1 MALITDP
8 NITAQIRDLANT
20 GTIDSNQLVTLLNS
34 VLPAGQQIA
43 TNAGFTTGVYK
54 RFGDFDKVNAKVEVV
69 TTGLWTGDSGS
80 LTQFYTASSQTLG
93 TSGYY
98 YTNIYDYNP
107 IAYADTAEIQYA
119 IAYGH
124 VNGSGSMNLA
134 DNDNALLATKATYA
148 QYRSMLLDPTDTKF
162 SFENSSNIS
171 TDANGIYVINVARG
185 RFREK
190 MDAGNWSLKLQGSN
204 GKFTFIDNSGKK
216 FGDDL
221 GLSGRTF
228 KVVSGSLNL
237 GTESEA
243 TIKNTADTAT
253 DLAVGK
259 PATGEGYGLFYP
271 DRGIIVLN
279 ANAIGSVVG
288 SIDAFR
294 VYTKDGSYLLSG
306 SLSGSINQDREQFNQ
321 FRLHKAIEAG
331 GDFEARRTENIS
343 TQHFFVRATNREF
356 NYSNN
361 PTYIDADG
369 FFIESTFETDPQ
381 TYITTIGLYNDA
393 NELIAVAKT
402 SQPIVKSFDK
412 EVLIK
417 VKLSF

>member
-1 MALITDP
+1 MALINDP
-8 NITAQIRDLANT
+8 NVTAQIAALANS
-20 GTIDSNQLVTLLNS
+20 GTVDTNQIVSILNS

-43 TNAGFTTGVYK
+43 SNTSGITTGIYK
-54 RFGDFDKVNAKVEVV
+54 RFGDFDKVNAKTEVV

-80 LTQFYTASSQTLG
+80 LGQFFTASAQTTA

-98 YTNIYDYNP
+98 YSNVYDYNP
-107 IAYADTAEIQYA
+107 VAYSDSAEVQYA

-124 VNGSGSMNLA
+124 VNGSGSMTL
-134 DNDNALLATKATYA
+134 DVNDSALLATKATYA
-148 QYRSMLLDPTDTKF
+148 QYRAMLLDPTDTKF
-162 SFENSSNIS
+162 TFENSAA
-171 TDANGIYVINVARG
+171 TLQDANAVYIINIARS
-185 RFREK
+185 RYREK
-190 MDAGNWSLKLQGSN
+190 MDAGNWSLKLTGGN
-204 GKFTFIDNSGKK
+204 GTFTFIDNSGKK

-237 GTESEA
+237 GTENQA
-243 TIKNTADTAT
+243 TINTTTA
-253 DLAVGK
+253 ANGQ
-259 PATGEGYGLFYP
+259 GYGLFYP

-279 ANAIGSVVG
+279 AEAIGNTLG
-288 SIDAFR
+288 TIANQTIF
-294 VYTKDGSYLLSG
+294 TKDGAIIQSG
-306 SLSGSINQDREQFNQ
+306 SVTPSHLTTSEQFNQ
-321 FRLHKAIEAG
+321 YRLLQAIQRG

-361 PTYIDADG
+361 PTYIDSDG
-369 FFIESTFETDPQ
+369 FFVEGTFETDPQ
-381 TYITTIGLYNDA
+381 TFITTVGLLNDA
-393 NELIAVAKT
+393 NEMIAVAKT

>member
-1 MALITDP
+1 MALINDP
-8 NITAQIRDLANT
+8 NVTAQIAALANS
-20 GTIDSNQLVTLLNS
+20 GTVDTNQIVSILNS

-43 TNAGFTTGVYK
+43 SNTSGVTTGIYK
-54 RFGDFDKVNAKVEVV
+54 RFGDFDKVNAKTEVV

-80 LTQFYTASSQTLG
+80 LAQFFTASAQTTA

-98 YTNIYDYNP
+98 YANVYDYNP
-107 IAYADTAEIQYA
+107 TTYSDSAEVQFA

-124 VNGSGSMNLA
+124 VHGSGSMTL
-134 DNDNALLATKATYA
+134 DVNDSALLATKATYA
-148 QYRSMLLDPTDTKF
+148 QYRAMLLDPTDTKF
-162 SFENSSNIS
+162 SFQNSAGTLQDCNAVYI
-171 TDANGIYVINVARG
+171 INVARG
-185 RFREK
+185 RYREK
-190 MDAGNWSLKLQGSN
+190 MDAGNWSLKLTAGN
-204 GKFTFIDNSGKK
+204 GTFTFIDNSGKK

-237 GTESEA
+237 GTENEA
-243 TIKNTADTAT
+243 TINTTT
-253 DLAVGK
+253 DAS
-259 PATGEGYGLFYP
+259 TGQGYGTFYP

-279 ANAIGSVVG
+279 AEAIGATLG
-288 SIDAFR
+288 AIANQTI
-294 VYTKDGSYLLSG
+294 YTKDGAIIQSG
-306 SLSGSINQDREQFNQ
+306 SVTPSHSTGAEMFNQ
-321 FRLHKAIEAG
+321 YRLLQAIRRG

-369 FFIESTFETDPQ
+369 FFVEGTFETDPQ
-381 TYITTIGLYNDA
+381 TFITTVGLLNDA

>member
-1 MALITDP
+1 MALINDP
-8 NITAQIRDLANT
+8 NVTAQIAALANS
-20 GTIDSNQLVTLLNS
+20 GTVDTNQIVSILNS

-43 TNAGFTTGVYK
+43 SNTSGITTGIYK
-54 RFGDFDKVNAKVEVV
+54 RFGDFDKVNAKTEVV

-80 LTQFYTASSQTLG
+80 LAQFFTASAQTTA

-98 YTNIYDYNP
+98 YANVYDYNP
-107 IAYADTAEIQYA
+107 VTFSDTAEVQFA

-124 VNGSGSMNLA
+124 VNGSGSMTL
-134 DNDNALLATKATYA
+134 DVNDSALLATKATYA
-148 QYRSMLLDPTDTKF
+148 QYRAMLLDPTDTKF
-162 SFENSSNIS
+162 SFENSAGTLQDCNAVYIINI
-171 TDANGIYVINVARG
+171 ARS
-185 RFREK
+185 RYREK
-190 MDAGNWSLKLQGSN
+190 MDAGNWSLKLTAGN
-204 GKFTFIDNSGKK
+204 GTFTFIDNSGKK

-237 GTESEA
+237 GTENEA
-243 TIKNTADTAT
+243 TINTTT
-253 DLAVGK
+253 DAS
-259 PATGEGYGLFYP
+259 TGQGYGLFYP

-279 ANAIGSVVG
+279 AEAIGATLG
-288 SIDAFR
+288 AIANQTI
-294 VYTKDGSYLLSG
+294 YTKDGAIIQSG
-306 SLSGSINQDREQFNQ
+306 SVVPSHSTGAEMFNQ
-321 FRLHKAIEAG
+321 YRLLQAIRRG

-361 PTYIDADG
+361 PTYVDANG
-369 FFIESTFETDPQ
+369 FFVEGTFETDPQ
-381 TYITTIGLYNDA
+381 TFITTVGLLNDS
-393 NELIAVAKT
+393 NEMIAVAKT

>member
-1 MALITDP
+1 MALINDP
-8 NITAQIRDLANT
+8 NVTAQIAALANS
-20 GTIDSNQLVTLLNS
+20 GTVDTNQIVSILNS

-43 TNAGFTTGVYK
+43 SNTSGVTTGIYK
-54 RFGDFDKVNAKVEVV
+54 RFGDFDKVNAKTEVV

-80 LTQFYTASSQTLG
+80 LAQFFTASAQTTA

-98 YTNIYDYNP
+98 YANVYDYNP
-107 IAYADTAEIQYA
+107 TTYSDSAEVQFA

-124 VNGSGSMNLA
+124 VHGSGSMTL
-134 DNDNALLATKATYA
+134 DVNDSALLATKATYA
-148 QYRSMLLDPTDTKF
+148 QYRAMLLDPTDTKF
-162 SFENSSNIS
+162 SFQNSAGTLQDCNAVYI
-171 TDANGIYVINVARG
+171 INVARG
-185 RFREK
+185 RYREK
-190 MDAGNWSLKLQGSN
+190 MDAGNWSLKLTAGN
-204 GKFTFIDNSGKK
+204 GTFTFIDNSGKK

-237 GTESEA
+237 GTENEA
-243 TIKNTADTAT
+243 TINTTT
-253 DLAVGK
+253 DAS
-259 PATGEGYGLFYP
+259 TGQGYGTFYP

-279 ANAIGSVVG
+279 AEAIGATLG
-288 SIDAFR
+288 TIANQTI
-294 VYTKDGSYLLSG
+294 YTKDGAIIQSG
-306 SLSGSINQDREQFNQ
+306 SVTPSHSTGAEMFNQ
-321 FRLHKAIEAG
+321 YRLLQAISRG

-369 FFIESTFETDPQ
+369 FFVEGTFETDPQ
-381 TYITTIGLYNDA
+381 TFITTVGLLNDA